1 MDTHGLDWEVVFVDN
16 AGNEETAKIAESFS
30 SSLPL
35 KFLIEK
41 NTGKNSALNTASEI
55 ATGELFIYTDDD
67 VIPDKAWAKS
77 MISAADRWPDAD
89 LFGGRI
95 LPKYPDGLTVPPIKD
110 KHFMSIAYVIA
121 DWDLPEGMQF
131 PATRTWGPNMMIRR
145 RVFDSGLRYNTTIG
159 PVGTNYLM
167 ASESEFLIRARAAG
181 HVEIYVPSSL
191 VYHQIR
197 PEQVT
202 HEWLFGR
209 SFRLGRTIPY
219 EGLQGA
225 SQPDLRLRKWM
236 LKEYLILLARYT
248 YARLF
253 GTEAAK
259 LDKGI
264 KYHDLRGRIYQCFK
278 RTN

>member
-1 MDTHGLDWEVVFVDN
+1 MDTQGLDWEVIFVDN

-55 ATGELFIYTDDD
+55 AKGELFIYTDDD
-67 VIPDKAWAKS
+67 IIPDKAWAKS

-95 LPKYPDGLTVPPIKD
+95 LPEYPKGLSPPPIID

-145 RVFDSGLRYNTTIG
+145 RVFDGGLRYNTTIG

-181 HVEIYVPSSL
+181 SVEIYVPSSL

-209 SFRLGRTIPY
+209 SFRFGRTIPY
-219 EGLQGA
+219 QGLQGA
-225 SQPDLRLRKWM
+225 SQPNLRLKKWM

-253 GTEAAK
+253 GTEAEK

-264 KYHDLRGRIYQCFK
+264 KYHNIRGLIYQCFK